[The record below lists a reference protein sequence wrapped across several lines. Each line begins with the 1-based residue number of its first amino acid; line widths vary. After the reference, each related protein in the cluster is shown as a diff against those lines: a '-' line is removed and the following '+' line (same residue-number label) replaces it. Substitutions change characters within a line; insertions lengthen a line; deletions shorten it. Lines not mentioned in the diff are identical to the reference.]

1 MILKWGW
8 RVEGGAMRI
17 LLAPWKASSKRGR
30 WRRSSNRGPF
40 LKPSY
45 PHCHFQH
52 WSYQSLCPQIVKS
65 STFPNP
71 PKVKHVFTSHF
82 YFANHQ
88 TDSCMA
94 SDQMSQNGEAA
105 AALAVP
111 CFLSNW
117 GRDPGAICRLGLFGA
132 CPENNTNISCRRIWW
147 QVFNI
152 LSNLGTD
159 FRSFFTFPDPRK
171 RLPLTR
177 LSRRSRCCK
186 WCTYCKWNEYYSI
199 YIIYNIYVISNCL
212 GCFDH

>member
-152 LSNLGTD
+152 LSNLGSQHWD
-159 FRSFFTFPDPRK
+159 WFSFFFTFWIRENVFHWRDY
-171 RLPLTR
+171 LGGADVVNDVHIV
-177 LSRRSRCCK
+177 
-186 WCTYCKWNEYYSI
+186 NEM
-199 YIIYNIYVISNCL
+199 NITAFTSFTTFML
-212 GCFDH
+212 FPTA